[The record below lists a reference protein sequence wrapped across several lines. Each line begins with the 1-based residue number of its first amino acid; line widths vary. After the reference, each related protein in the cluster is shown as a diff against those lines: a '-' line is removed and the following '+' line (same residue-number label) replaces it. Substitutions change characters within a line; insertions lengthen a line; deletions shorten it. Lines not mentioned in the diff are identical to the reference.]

1 MKVRKRRRDSD
12 PKRKGQDTV
21 KPEVDLSADVAAAMA
36 QIQALK
42 LGLDYDHLFVKPEV
56 DDPADSAAPS
66 EPLVTIQTPL
76 NW

>member
-12 PKRKGQDTV
+12 PKRKAQDTV

-42 LGLDYDHLFVKPEV
+42 LGLD
-56 DDPADSAAPS
+56 
-66 EPLVTIQTPL
+66 
-76 NW
+76 